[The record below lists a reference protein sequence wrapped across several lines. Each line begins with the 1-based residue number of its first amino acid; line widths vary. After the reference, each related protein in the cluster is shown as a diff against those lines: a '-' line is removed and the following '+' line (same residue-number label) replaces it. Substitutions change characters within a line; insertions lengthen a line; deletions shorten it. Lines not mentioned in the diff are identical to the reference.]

1 VIVRKSQHP
10 SAQATAEGF
19 VTLFRS
25 QTGKV
30 RREVVLRL
38 LEDDDLREDVEAAL
52 LWEER
57 QHEKKRSF
65 SEYLREYEAR
75 RS

>member
-1 VIVRKSQHP
+1 VNKTQQP

-19 VTLFRS
+19 VSLLRS

-38 LEDDDLREDVEAAL
+38 LDEDLREDVEAAL
-52 LWEER
+52 LGEER
-57 QHEKKRSF
+57 QHEKKRPF
-65 SEYLREYEAR
+65 AEYLREPEAP